1 MFPCGLWLQYITCKT
16 NHFCGLRP
24 LFIYAMSVKE
34 WQSSRLPSYN
44 SLFIHHWF
52 MCKAVYAPPCV
63 CVYTHWNIFVSHM
76 CLCAFIHQQQQAV
89 ESCYCDL
96 WLPSSV
102 RQQVSVCVCVSVPA
116 YMCVCKLNRSGVRVS
131 KGSQCHGP
139 EMDFSWG
146 IR

>member
-52 MCKAVYAPPCV
+52 MSKAVYAPPCV
-63 CVYTHWNIFVSHM
+63 C
-76 CLCAFIHQQQQAV
+76 AFIPTGI
-89 ESCYCDL
+89 SL
-96 WLPSSV
+96 WV
-102 RQQVSVCVCVSVPA
+102 TCVCVPSSTGSRLWRAVIAICGYRLPSDSRWA
-116 YMCVCKLNRSGVRVS
+116 CVCVWVCLHTCVCKLNRSGVRVS